1 MILNRLLA
9 NPISTG
15 KCLRFGVSKP
25 KTYSISRSLKTSS
38 FFQKEWEGI
47 DSEKLLSKTTPD
59 SVFKTKKDNIYTVP
73 NALSMSR
80 IIAAPFLGYLTLN
93 PDPAT
98 FDKLALAI
106 GVFGF
111 TDWLDGAIARKY
123 PSQRSFIGTIL
134 DPLGDK
140 LLVGCLTGCLAFQG
154 SLPLAVAGVWFGRDI
169 YLMSQTFYI
178 RYLTCPRPVTWKKYW
193 DTSAA
198 TIKIEPSFVSKVNTG
213 LQIGVLMGLVFG
225 QSSVGLD
232 YGVVNS
238 ALMYSFQGVT
248 CGTTLYTWWDYR
260 THYSKYVKGI
270 N

>member
-1 MILNRLLA
+1 MILNRL
-9 NPISTG
+9 ISKQILNRRT
-15 KCLRFGVSKP
+15 LRTSLSFYNDWENLDSK
-25 KTYSISRSLKTSS
+25 
-38 FFQKEWEGI
+38 
-47 DSEKLLSKTTPD
+47 KLLSKSTPD
-59 SVFKTKKDNIYTVP
+59 SSFTTKKDNIYTIP
-73 NALSMSR
+73 NALSISR
-80 IIAAPFLGYLTLN
+80 IIAAPYLGYLTLTPN
-93 PDPAT
+93 PEN

-154 SLPLAVAGVWFGRDI
+154 SLPLVVAGCWFGRDI
-169 YLMSQTFYI
+169 YLISQTFYI
-178 RYLTCPRPVTWKKYW
+178 RYLTCPRPVTWRKYW

-213 LQIGVLMGLVFG
+213 LQIGVLMGLVLGHASFMQDFG
-225 QSSVGLD
+225 L
-232 YGVVNS
+232 VNS
-238 ALMYSFQGVT
+238 ALMYALEGVT

-260 THYSKYVKGI
+260 THYSKYIKGI
-270 N
+270 K